1 MGEVQLDLR
10 NTVYWMR
17 LILPKQ
23 AGTEMSKETKKIMGQ
38 HHVPRLEFIGKV
50 ESTESQDRERNLE
63 GGDPCKKR
71 LKSFGFKT
79 SPFKRSTMC

>member
-1 MGEVQLDLR
+1 MGEVQLDLL

-17 LILPKQ
+17 LILPIQ
-23 AGTEMSKETKKIMGQ
+23 TGTEMGKETKQLMGQ

-63 GGDPCKKR
+63 GEILVRRG
-71 LKSFGFKT
+71 
-79 SPFKRSTMC
+79 